1 MTVASGQGFLADA
14 ARVTR
19 AFGFTAIGLAA
30 SLAVLELLIAPGYL
44 VALVTPTP
52 TEEAIA
58 SGTTPP
64 PVQVPVIDPLILS
77 ARVNALREEVRKQSQ
92 RLTELRT
99 TREELASRLRSIQPD
114 ADTFLLDKPQLHSF
128 GEGLGASYAPPGA
141 AAGQAIDGSLSR
153 LLWNPEPAAT
163 NWQELREW
171 DGGDPLFAAAET
183 ALHDLSTKLAIGEG
197 IGFQGLTNDPAVES
211 KLKDAELAVEAAT
224 QKVGAVQAEI
234 NRIGPI
240 LETVEHTVDDRAVL
254 GQRIL
259 ALHYITAAEF
269 KQYIESDLALRRRH
283 RYAMAQLPYFYAQ
296 PRKTR
301 WTWPLGALHEAASSY
316 DTWYAWATHPEWYAD
331 SGLRLDPVQ
340 YPKDSAR
347 SRELHQEFRSVVYWQ
362 HCFDNFLWDHVD
374 EHFRD
379 GTIATQ
385 RSIDP
390 SDLDK
395 FSRRWAELERQY
407 RAQPAPWP
415 PTDKPE
421 PLLIRRQAPDEYRPE
436 SYPEWLRKPQGWY
449 SPEQDRLWTALT
461 DHLNSY
467 FLNPSEIR
475 RAGSKP
481 LPATRSSILPP
492 RNP

>member
-1 MTVASGQGFLADA
+1 MTATAVRQFIADPK
-14 ARVTR
+14 RVTR
-19 AFGFTAIGLAA
+19 ASGFTALGLAVGVA
-30 SLAVLELLIAPGYL
+30 AIELLIAPGYL

-52 TEEAIA
+52 TEEALA

-77 ARVNALREEVRKQSQ
+77 RRVNALREEVRKQSE
-92 RLTELRT
+92 RLAELRT
-99 TREELASRLRSIQPD
+99 TRGELASRLRGIQPN

-128 GEGLGASYAPPGA
+128 GEGLGASYAPRGA
-141 AAGQAIDGSLSR
+141 VAGEAIDGSLSR

-163 NWQELREW
+163 NWQELRDW
-171 DGGDPLFAAAET
+171 DGGDPLFAAAEK
-183 ALHDLSTKLAIGEG
+183 ALHDLSATLTSEEG
-197 IGFQGLTNDPAVES
+197 MGFSGLTNDPTVES
-211 KLKDAELAVEAAT
+211 KLKETERAVEAAA
-224 QKVGAVQAEI
+224 QRVDAVQAELG
-234 NRIGPI
+234 RIDPI
-240 LETVEHTVDDRAVL
+240 LETVEYTVDDRAVL

-259 ALHYITAAEF
+259 PLHYITAAEF
-269 KQYIESDLALRRRH
+269 KQFVESALALRRRH

-316 DTWYAWATHPEWYAD
+316 DTWYAWATHPEWYGD
-331 SGLRLDPVQ
+331 SGLRLDPAQ
-340 YPKDSAR
+340 YPKESSR
-347 SRELHQEFRSVVYWQ
+347 TRELHEEFRSVVYWR

-379 GTIATQ
+379 GEIATQ

-390 SDLDK
+390 SDLED
-395 FSRRWAELERQY
+395 FTRRWAELERQY
-407 RAQPAPWP
+407 LAQPPQWP
-415 PTDKPE
+415 PPDKPE
-421 PLLIRRQAPDEYRPE
+421 RLLIRRQAPDEYRPE
-436 SYPEWLRKPQGWY
+436 SYPEWLRRPQGWY

-475 RAGSKP
+475 RAGSTP
-481 LPATRSSILPP
+481 LPATRSSILPR